1 MHPMERA
8 TSTPPIAVAQLAKR
22 LGERIR
28 SARIRRKLR
37 KEDLALKA
45 GLSRNAIDA
54 VEAGKLTTGLGTY
67 LLALWAMGLAEG
79 LDLIADPGLDRDGLA
94 LELDPQTMR
103 VRVGTK
109 ADNDF

>member
-1 MHPMERA
+1 MERA
-8 TSTPPIAVAQLAKR
+8 TPKTPAAVEELASR
-22 LGERIR
+22 LGARIR
-28 SARIRRKLR
+28 TARVRRKLR

-67 LLALWAMGLAEG
+67 LQALWAMGLAEG

-94 LELDPQTMR
+94 LELDAKTMR
-103 VRVGTK
+103 VRVGAK

>member
-1 MHPMERA
+1 MERA
-8 TSTPPIAVAQLAKR
+8 KAPTPTAVAELAER
-22 LGERIR
+22 LGARIR
-28 SARIRRKLR
+28 TARVRRKLR
-37 KEDLALKA
+37 KEDLASRA

-67 LLALWAMGLAEG
+67 LQALWAMGLAEG

-94 LELDPQTMR
+94 LELDTKTMR
-103 VRVGTK
+103 VRVGTT

>member
-1 MHPMERA
+1 MER
-8 TSTPPIAVAQLAKR
+8 TTPTPPLAVAQLAKR
-22 LGERIR
+22 LGERVR

-109 ADNDF
+109 VDNDF

>member
-1 MHPMERA
+1 MDRTKPQ
-8 TSTPPIAVAQLAKR
+8 TPLGVTELAAR
-22 LGERIR
+22 LG
-28 SARIRRKLR
+28 ARIRTARVRRRLR

-67 LLALWAMGLAEG
+67 LQALWAMGLAEG

-94 LELDPQTMR
+94 LELDGKTMR

>member
-1 MHPMERA
+1 MERA
-8 TSTPPIAVAQLAKR
+8 TPQTPATVKELASR
-22 LGERIR
+22 LGTRIR
-28 SARIRRKLR
+28 TARVRRKLR

-67 LLALWAMGLAEG
+67 LQALWAMGLAEG

-94 LELDPQTMR
+94 LELDTKMMR

-109 ADNDF
+109 PDNDF